1 MPTSRPITRRPFGP
15 SARRAAALLAV
26 LALLAAACGEDGD
39 AAPEDDP
46 TTTTTTEAPPDDT
59 TTTEPAAPTTTLDES
74 GFAGSID
81 LELDQADDCELTGH
95 ECLLPFPSDALTV
108 ADDSTATGRRIALP
122 VGAMPVNAAGVSVD
136 PARHNLSDGFS
147 PGSAGLALIPGVDP
161 DGSALPPI
169 TDIVRSLD
177 EGSGSVVIDA
187 TTGERWPHWAEL
199 DSNATDDQRQGLF
212 IRPAVNYPDGHRI
225 VIGLRNLVD
234 GAGDPIE
241 PTDVFR
247 AYRDRLETD
256 VEAVED
262 RRDDMERVF
271 ADLAAAGVA
280 REELVLAW
288 EFTVISTESL
298 TGPLVHMR
306 DDAFAILGDDAPA
319 FTVDSV
325 TRHDSDTYSYI
336 EGTYDVPLYLTGD
349 GTTGNGLNL
358 ADGAVLPDVNGTW
371 PAVYRCMIHDNT
383 TADELAGGVIYGH
396 GLLGTRNQVTSAGPR
411 LLAENHNHIVCGTD
425 LIGMAEDDVVNA
437 LEILAENST
446 FFTLSDRLL
455 QGHLNTL
462 FLGRLMRHPDGFA
475 AHEAF
480 RDADGAALLD
490 TEQLA
495 YYGISQGGIMGPVST
510 AVSTDWDLGVFGV
523 PAVNYSTLLNRS
535 IDFAL
540 YQLQLDP
547 NYPDKLDQAQ
557 LLLLMQMLWDRG
569 EGNGYVNHYTE
580 PLEGLNE
587 KRGLIHGA
595 LGDHQVA
602 NVAMDVMA
610 RSMGASVVW
619 PAVGEG
625 RSTDVEPFWGIP
637 RIEAYPHDGSATV
650 MWDSG
655 TPVPPIEN
663 LPPREG
669 THGTDPH
676 EDPRR
681 HLPAVE
687 QIDHFLRTGTVI
699 DVCDGEPCISPPR

>member
-1 MPTSRPITRRPFGP
+1 ML
-15 SARRAAALLAV
+15 AAL
-26 LALLAAACGEDGD
+26 ALGAAACG
-39 AAPEDDP
+39 DDSSP
-46 TTTTTTEAPPDDT
+46 AEPAESTTTTQAPADDST
-59 TTTEPAAPTTTLDES
+59 TTVAPASTTTLDES
-74 GFAGSID
+74 GFTGSIE
-81 LELDQADDCELTGH
+81 LALDQADHCELIGN

-108 ADDSTATGRRIALP
+108 ADDTTETGRRVALP
-122 VGAMPVNAAGVSVD
+122 IEAMPANSSGVPVD
-136 PARHNLSDGFS
+136 PARQNLADGFS
-147 PGSAGLALIPGVDP
+147 PGSAALVLIPGVDP
-161 DGSALPPI
+161 VGSDLPPI
-169 TDIVRSLD
+169 TDIARSLD
-177 EGSGSVVIDA
+177 PGSGSVVLDA
-187 TTGERWPHWAEL
+187 TTGELWPHWAEL
-199 DSNATDDQRQGLF
+199 DANATDAGRQGLF

-225 VIGLRNLVD
+225 VIALRGLVD
-234 GAGDPIE
+234 EGGDAIE

-247 AYRDRLETD
+247 AYRDRLETENEV
-256 VEAVED
+256 VEA

-271 ADLAAAGVA
+271 GDLAAAGVS
-280 REELVLAW
+280 RDELVLAW

-306 DDAFAILGDDAPA
+306 DDAFAILGDAAPS
-319 FTVDSV
+319 FTVESV
-325 TRHDSDTYSYI
+325 TRHDSDTYSYV

-358 ADGAVLPDVNGTW
+358 AAGEELPTVNGTW
-371 PAVYRCMIHDNT
+371 PSVYRCLIHDNT
-383 TADELAGGVIYGH
+383 TAAELAGGVIYGH
-396 GLLGTRNQVTSAGPR
+396 GLLGTRNQATSAGPR

-425 LIGMAEDDVVNA
+425 LIGMAEDDVPNA
-437 LEILAENST
+437 LAILGEAST

-462 FLGRLMRHPDGFA
+462 FLGRLLRHPDGFA

-510 AVSTDWDLGVFGV
+510 AVSTDWDVGVFGV
-523 PAVNYSTLLNRS
+523 PGVNYSTLLNRS
-535 IDFAL
+535 VDFDL

-547 NYPDKLDQAQ
+547 SYPDKLDQAQ
-557 LLLLMQMLWDRG
+557 LLLLMQMLWDRS
-569 EGNGYVNHYTE
+569 EGNGYVNHYTD
-580 PLEGLNE
+580 PLEGLDE

-619 PAVGEG
+619 PAVGDG

-637 RIEAYPHDGSATV
+637 RIESYPHDGSATV

-663 LPPREG
+663 VPPRE
-669 THGTDPH
+669 GTDPH

-681 HLPAVE
+681 HLVAVE

-699 DVCDGEPCISPPR
+699 DVCGGDPCISPPR